1 MFADPLTE
9 RLAAFVRSVCI
20 EVRATALPEET
31 FLPGLDIREGAI
43 LVDKVRLAFQ
53 GDILHEAGYV
63 AVARPATCSAAT
75 LSPDGG
81 DELSSVA
88 WSYATL
94 HHLGL
99 DSAIVFHPAGCKG
112 SSASIIENFAAGRY
126 FGVPLLQ
133 LYCMSCQPPL
143 AAIKVV
149 PPHPHMLRWMR

>member
-1 MFADPLTE
+1 MFAYPLTE
-9 RLAAFVRSVCI
+9 RLAEFVRSVGI
-20 EVRATALPEET
+20 EVRATALPEEI

-43 LVDKVRLAFQ
+43 LVDKVRFGFQ

-63 AVARPATCSAAT
+63 VFAHPAMCNAAT

-81 DELSSVA
+81 DELTSIA

-94 HHLGL
+94 RHLGL

-112 SSASIIENFAAGRY
+112 SSASIIENFVAGRY
-126 FGVPLLQ
+126 FGVPLRQ
-133 LYCMSCQPPL
+133 LYGMSCQPPL
-143 AAIKVV
+143 AAVKVV